1 MSPPVVYVHGLWL
14 PGEESLIL
22 RRRLARGFD
31 LALQVFRYS
40 ATSTG
45 MDEITGELES
55 FVRDLRAPA
64 VHFIGHSLGGL
75 VIYRF
80 LERFPDQPQGRVV
93 FLGTPCVGSRAAE
106 RAGRFAPI
114 AHLMGQSVAA
124 ELLRPH
130 ERRWGHERPLGI
142 IAGEQPLGL
151 GRLLAHFTEPNDG
164 TVAVT
169 ETQMPGATDAI
180 VLPVSHLGM
189 LVSARV
195 AREAGTFLTCGRFS
209 LR

>member
-1 MSPPVVYVHGLWL
+1 LSQPVVYVHGLWM

-22 RRRLARGFD
+22 RHRLASGFD
-31 LALQVFRYS
+31 LTLQALRYS
-40 ATSTG
+40 AASSSMG
-45 MDEITGELES
+45 EITEQLDS
-55 FVRDLRAPA
+55 FVRELKAPV
-64 VHFIGHSLGGL
+64 VHFLGHSLGGL

-80 LERFPDQPQGRVV
+80 FERFPDQPPGRVV
-93 FLGTPCVGSRAAE
+93 FLGTPSVGSRAAE

-124 ELLRPH
+124 ELLEPH
-130 ERRWGHERPLGI
+130 ERRWAHARPLGI
-142 IAGEQPLGL
+142 IAGRQPIGF
-151 GRLLAHFTEPNDG
+151 GRLFARFSEPNDG
-164 TVAVT
+164 TVAVR
-169 ETQMPGATDAI
+169 ETHMPGATDTI

-195 AREAGTFLTCGRFS
+195 ARETGTFLTQGRFS